1 MKFTWNC
8 FAQFLA
14 QSSCLG
20 AEAFL
25 HSPVG
30 NHSCPQM
37 SVSFLSP
44 SHLCGAHTGHTTS
57 PRPWFFFRA
66 FLSCRYFWFQ
76 FFFKKKKWNAGPVLT
91 RGQVLQTWTRGTSKC
106 VVAQSCPTLCD
117 PWTVACQAP
126 LSMEFSRQE
135 DEWVAM
141 PFCRG
146 FSWPRDQT
154 WVFCIAERFFTVT
167 TEATPGWT
175 RDVTSRHSEFKWH
188 PDPSSRTPAPAEGAL
203 PGSLF
208 SWPPRKSQTVLKI
221 LTEC

>member
-1 MKFTWNC
+1 MLRPSCIVQLETILVPKWVSPFCLLPIFVEPIQGTPP
-8 FAQFLA
+8 LPGRD
-14 QSSCLG
+14 SSSELFSLVDIFG
-20 AEAFL
+20 FNFSL
-25 HSPVG
+25 
-30 NHSCPQM
+30 
-37 SVSFLSP
+37 
-44 SHLCGAHTGHTTS
+44 
-57 PRPWFFFRA
+57 
-66 FLSCRYFWFQ
+66 
-76 FFFKKKKWNAGPVLT
+76 KKKKWNAGPVLT